1 MTDTAECGAHR
12 SEEDDQPVP
21 LTQSKLSDLT
31 RYLSLFK
38 ESTQLLGS
46 RFREKRLLAPGVSF
60 YLYRE
65 REKEFRYLFTF
76 ERLMKHLHWSIVKIL
91 LT

>member
-12 SEEDDQPVP
+12 SEEDDQPAP

-31 RYLSLFK
+31 HYLSLFK

-46 RFREKRLLAPGVSF
+46 RF
-60 YLYRE
+60 
-65 REKEFRYLFTF
+65 
-76 ERLMKHLHWSIVKIL
+76 
-91 LT
+91 